1 MCPLLAL
8 TLPRVFLWR
17 PLTVLTRPTRQVIL
31 AVNQSIFN
39 VMSMVPGEATVKEE
53 PEVKHSNE
61 ASAGKDVKPETE
73 MKEDKPETEMKED
86 KPETE
91 EKEDKTEKETFKNE
105 SLWTKLHFNR
115 GSYKLEQGILK
126 YHCPI
131 DLLFDWF
138 GLVCFA
144 NKNKNYQ

>member
-1 MCPLLAL
+1 MCPLLAMA
-8 TLPRVFLWR
+8 LPRVFLRW
-17 PLTVLTRPTRQVIL
+17 PLTELTRPTRQAIL
-31 AVNQSIFN
+31 AINQSIFN
-39 VMSMVPGEATVKEE
+39 VMSMVPGEATLKEE
-53 PEVKHSNE
+53 AEVKDSNE

-73 MKEDKPETEMKED
+73 MKEDKPETEMKEG

-126 YHCPI
+126 GEVSLYC
-131 DLLFDWF
+131 
-138 GLVCFA
+138 
-144 NKNKNYQ
+144 